1 MLYEVIKTL
10 EVGKNTAVMIS
21 GRGNGLANN
30 TVVTGESGKE
40 YRIISI
46 GMPAGIDSNEID
58 KTTDLLIEGKF
69 DEKQINI

>member
-1 MLYEVIKTL
+1 MYKVLNIL

-21 GRGNGLANN
+21 GNGSGLAKN